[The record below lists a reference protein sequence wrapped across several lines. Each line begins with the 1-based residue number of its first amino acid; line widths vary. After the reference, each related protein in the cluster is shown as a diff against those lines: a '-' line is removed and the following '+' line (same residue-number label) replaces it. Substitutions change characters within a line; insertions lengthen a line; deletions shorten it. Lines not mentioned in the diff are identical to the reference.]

1 MICAASSSLSIFYV
15 CIATNQQTAS
25 CERKGASCVP
35 GIIGPATGPR
45 VAGRRPRLPASGA
58 QTGAAQAALGLVPS
72 ALGQGSNCPA
82 LQQRQLLCCLQL
94 WRCAHGMHARM
105 LWGGP
110 AAETAGATVNQA
122 HALFE
127 LALEHLRLPCAQTLH
142 SCWGMCFKLLCKRA
156 ACSVAVCARA
166 LRSCGPKVLPRP
178 EDDPTLFSDRTTL
191 FSDRTTFSTGS
202 WITSTV
208 V

>member
-1 MICAASSSLSIFYV
+1 VWCEAAHRAAPRPDL
-15 CIATNQQTAS
+15 
-25 CERKGASCVP
+25 GD
-35 GIIGPATGPR
+35 IIGPTTSPR

-110 AAETAGATVNQA
+110 AAETAGATVKQA

-127 LALEHLRLPCAQTLH
+127 LALGHLRLPCAQTLH
-142 SCWGMCFKLLCKRA
+142 SCLRIYFKLLCKRA

-178 EDDPTLFSDRTTL
+178 EDAPTLFSDPGRRFRL
-191 FSDRTTFSTGS
+191 EPGLRQPSSDPLIPPRY
-202 WITSTV
+202 TV
-208 V
+208 VAHGLPLW